1 MTNDK
6 FDADLKSHRRFGLL
20 AFMLLFGF
28 GGIWATSAPID
39 GAAIATGIVT
49 VKSYSKVVQHLE
61 GGIIKDIFVENGAMV
76 EANQPILEI
85 DNTQSLT
92 ELEAQNQRL
101 LSLRTWETR
110 LEAERDGRD
119 TLVYPSSFDL
129 LGERAREDMDGQIQ
143 IFNARRSARAGSIE
157 ILEQR
162 IEQLQ
167 SQIRGYRGLQ
177 ASKEKLTAS
186 YNEEL
191 VDIGELLS
199 QGFSDKNRLRELERN
214 VSVLEGEIA
223 ELTATIGSTEVA
235 IGEARLQILQEE
247 KEFQNDVVSEL
258 RDVQTEI
265 NVGVEVATALE
276 DVVSRTI
283 VRAPDS
289 GIVNGLQ
296 FHTIAGVIAPG
307 MKILDIDS
315 EDQMNLYF
323 QTKKRKILPRS
334 QNQKNY
340 FQLLNSKDIVF
351 AYGPAGTGKTFL
363 AVAKAVA
370 SLQQGLVKKIIL
382 SRPAV
387 EAGEKLGFLPGD
399 LKEKVDPFL
408 RPIYDALY
416 EMMPYDQVEKKLANN
431 TIEIAPIAFM
441 RGRTLEDCYIILDEA
456 QNTTKIQMKM
466 FLTRLGKNSKMV
478 VVGDNTQ
485 IDLISKNESG
495 LIEASIKLKNIDDI
509 GFIELDQRDVIRH
522 EVVRKIINVYEDK
535 NSN

>member
-1 MTNDK
+1 MSDLNYSLDIELSDNNYLPNLFGVNDK
-6 FDADLKSHRRFGLL
+6 NIQILEKINNVQIKYRGNKIKIIGTKSSIKDTREEIL
-20 AFMLLFGF
+20 LLFEQAKKGLY
-28 GGIWATSAPID
+28 ID
-39 GAAIATGIVT
+39 EDKIMETRSM
-49 VKSYSKVVQHLE
+49 K
-61 GGIIKDIFVENGAMV
+61 
-76 EANQPILEI
+76 ILEI
-85 DNTQSLT
+85 D
-92 ELEAQNQRL
+92 
-101 LSLRTWETR
+101 
-110 LEAERDGRD
+110 
-119 TLVYPSSFDL
+119 P
-129 LGERAREDMDGQIQ
+129 
-143 IFNARRSARAGSIE
+143 
-157 ILEQR
+157 
-162 IEQLQ
+162 
-167 SQIRGYRGLQ
+167 
-177 ASKEKLTAS
+177 
-186 YNEEL
+186 EE
-191 VDIGELLS
+191 
-199 QGFSDKNRLRELERN
+199 N
-214 VSVLEGEIA
+214 
-223 ELTATIGSTEVA
+223 
-235 IGEARLQILQEE
+235 
-247 KEFQNDVVSEL
+247 
-258 RDVQTEI
+258 
-265 NVGVEVATALE
+265 
-276 DVVSRTI
+276 
-283 VRAPDS
+283 
-289 GIVNGLQ
+289 
-296 FHTIAGVIAPG
+296 
-307 MKILDIDS
+307 
-315 EDQMNLYF
+315 MNLFF
-323 QTKKRKILPRS
+323 QTKKRKIMPRS

-399 LKEKVDPFL
+399 MKEKVDPFL

-416 EMMPYDQVEKKLANN
+416 EMMPYDQVEKKIANN

-522 EVVRKIINVYEDK
+522 EVVRKIINAYEDK